1 MFLCLISSSLEM
13 GYKVGFFKKPS
24 LYIFLINYNEIKLA
38 NRSTT
43 FSNQPPKVLLVWPR
57 PLRYF
62 CVTVC
67 NSIPFHD
74 VFFFTLLPKIVIKY
88 LDWSPLA
95 WAP

>member
-13 GYKVGFFKKPS
+13 GYKVGFFKEPS
-24 LYIFLINYNEIKLA
+24 LYNFLINYNEIKLA
-38 NRSTT
+38 NRST

-74 VFFFTLLPKIVIKY
+74 VILTLLPKIVIKY
-88 LDWSPLA
+88 LDWFPLG